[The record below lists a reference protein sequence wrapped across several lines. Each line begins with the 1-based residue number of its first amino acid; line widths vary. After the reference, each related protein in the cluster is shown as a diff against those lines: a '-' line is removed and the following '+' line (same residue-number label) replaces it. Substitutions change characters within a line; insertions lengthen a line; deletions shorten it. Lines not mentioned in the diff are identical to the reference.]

1 VHPAVGTILIAL
13 GAGACVTAAS
23 WWSAHATVAARLRAN
38 LGREA
43 IAYARTATQEV
54 DPDANDRALA
64 ARDQKGDD
72 YARIEARMRELRD
85 AWRAAGAPVRFVF
98 TLAPDTGSRSGM
110 AYVVDAEEPG
120 PDKSGI
126 GEPMKFSEREIS
138 AIDWSQPRAFAYVDS
153 YGSFYSGF
161 APLMDA
167 SGRVRLVVGIDLDA
181 ASIDTEAA
189 SAATDVARP
198 VGIACVAAASA
209 VAWAAAA
216 RSRAERA
223 RRIREDADIASRER
237 ASAATLHGASSAIAQ
252 SAGRIESRLPA
263 RMAAG
268 AELADRAG
276 RGIGASLDALA
287 AARRASDAARGASS
301 DARAAVDCGT
311 GALGEV
317 SQIDAGVQ
325 AVIVR
330 GRELVRH
337 LDEMRRRAE
346 TVDAALEAMVQIAN
360 RSAVL
365 SLNAEIEAA
374 QAGEAG
380 RGFAVVAGEIR
391 RLAQQAAA
399 NSMEIERN
407 VQALHAALEAGG
419 GATEDFA
426 RAAEEAS
433 ARSARLQGNM
443 AEGIQRM
450 ASVMPALDAIAA
462 QGDAAAEAA
471 ETAGA
476 ELRELRA
483 GADAMAEFLS
493 AVDVTLR
500 EMRSRCDAI
509 ADGGRAPA

>member
-1 VHPAVGTILIAL
+1 MAL
-13 GAGACVTAAS
+13 VAIGAGACVTAAS
-23 WWSAHATVAARLRAN
+23 WWSTRATVAGRLRAN

-54 DPDANDRALA
+54 DADGNDRALA
-64 ARDQKGDD
+64 ARDQSGDD
-72 YARIEARMRELRD
+72 YARIEARLRALRD

-98 TLAPDTGSRSGM
+98 TLAPDATSRSGM

-120 PDKSGI
+120 PDKSGV
-126 GEPMKFSEREIS
+126 GEPMKFDERDVA
-138 AIDWSQPRAFAYVDS
+138 AIDWSRPLAFGYADS
-153 YGSFYSGF
+153 YGSFFSGF
-161 APLMDA
+161 APLADA

-189 SAATDVARP
+189 AAAADVARP
-198 VGIACVAAASA
+198 VGLACAAGAAA

-216 RSRAERA
+216 RMRADRA
-223 RRIREDADIASRER
+223 RRTRDAADVAARER
-237 ASAATLHGASSAIAQ
+237 TAAAALHAAGASIAQ
-252 SAGRIESRLPA
+252 SAGRVESRLPA

-268 AELADRAG
+268 AELADRAA

-287 AARRASDAARGASS
+287 AARHASGSARSASA
-301 DARAAVDCGT
+301 DARAAVDCGG

-330 GRELVRH
+330 GRELVHH

-346 TVDAALEAMVQIAN
+346 TVDAALDAMVQIAN

-365 SLNAEIEAA
+365 SLNAEIEAS
-374 QAGEAG
+374 QAGDAG
-380 RGFAVVAGEIR
+380 RGFAVVAAEIR

-407 VQALHAALEAGG
+407 VRALHAALAAGG

-450 ASVMPALDAIAA
+450 ASVLPALDAIAA
-462 QGDAAAEAA
+462 QGDSAAAAAEA
-471 ETAGA
+471 AGA

-500 EMRSRCDAI
+500 EVRSRCDAI

>member
-1 VHPAVGTILIAL
+1 MHPTVGPTLIAL

-64 ARDQKGDD
+64 ARDQNGDD

-126 GEPMKFSEREIS
+126 GEPMKFSEREVS
-138 AIDWSQPRAFAYVDS
+138 AIDWSQPLSFAYVDS

-161 APLMDA
+161 APLADA

-181 ASIDTEAA
+181 ASIDTEA
-189 SAATDVARP
+189 SKAATDVAGP
-198 VGIACVAAASA
+198 VGLACLAGAAVVAWSAAS
-209 VAWAAAA
+209 
-216 RSRAERA
+216 RTRAERA
-223 RRIREDADIASRER
+223 RRLRDEADIAARER
-237 ASAATLHGASSAIAQ
+237 ASAAALHGASASIAQ
-252 SAGRIESRLPA
+252 SAGRVESRLPA

-276 RGIGASLDALA
+276 RGIGASLDALG
-287 AARRASDAARGASS
+287 AARRASDAARNAAS

-346 TVDAALEAMVQIAN
+346 TVDAALDAMVQIAN

-407 VQALHAALEAGG
+407 VQALHAALAAGG

>member
-1 VHPAVGTILIAL
+1 MHPAAGTVLVAL
-13 GAGACVTAAS
+13 GAGLCVTAAS
-23 WWSAHATVAARLRAN
+23 WWSARDTVAARLRAN

-64 ARDQKGDD
+64 SRDQAGDD

-98 TLAPDTGSRSGM
+98 TLAPDASSRSGM

-126 GEPMKFSEREIS
+126 GEPMKFNERDVS
-138 AIDWSQPRAFAYVDS
+138 AIDWSRPLAFAYADS
-153 YGSFYSGF
+153 YGSFYGGF
-161 APLMDA
+161 APLADA

-189 SAATDVARP
+189 AAAAEVARP
-198 VGIACVAAASA
+198 VGVACLAGAGA
-209 VAWAAAA
+209 VAWALAA
-216 RSRAERA
+216 RARAERA
-223 RRIREDADIASRER
+223 RRVREEADVAARER
-237 ASAATLHGASSAIAQ
+237 ASAAALHGAGASIAQ
-252 SAGRIESRLPA
+252 SAGRVESRLPA

-276 RGIGASLDALA
+276 RGIAASLDALA
-287 AARRASDAARGASS
+287 ASRRASEAARTAAS
-301 DARAAVDCGT
+301 DARAAVDCGS

-346 TVDAALEAMVQIAN
+346 TVDAALDAMVQIAN

-391 RLAQQAAA
+391 RLAKQAAA

-419 GATEDFA
+419 GATEEFA

-450 ASVMPALDAIAA
+450 AAVMPALEAIAA
-462 QGDAAAEAA
+462 QGDAAAGAS

-483 GADAMAEFLS
+483 GADAMAEFLT

>member
-1 VHPAVGTILIAL
+1 MHPAAGTVLVAL

-64 ARDQKGDD
+64 ARDQAGDD
-72 YARIEARMRELRD
+72 YARIEARLRGLRD

-98 TLAPDTGSRSGM
+98 TLAPDASSRSGM
-110 AYVVDAEEPG
+110 AYVVDAEERG

-126 GEPMKFSEREIS
+126 GEPMKFSQRDVS
-138 AIDWSQPRAFAYVDS
+138 AIDWSQPLAFGYADA
-153 YGSFYSGF
+153 YGSFHSGF
-161 APLMDA
+161 APLTDA

-189 SAATDVARP
+189 AAATDVAGP
-198 VGIACVAAASA
+198 VGLACLAGALA
-209 VAWAAAA
+209 VTWSSAA
-216 RSRAERA
+216 RARAERA
-223 RRIREDADIASRER
+223 RRMREEADVTARER
-237 ASAATLHGASSAIAQ
+237 ASAAALHGAGASIAQ
-252 SAGRIESRLPA
+252 SAGRVESRLPA
-263 RMAAG
+263 RMASG

-287 AARRASDAARGASS
+287 ASRRASEAARAASA
-301 DARAAVDCGT
+301 DARAAVDCGG

-330 GRELVRH
+330 GRELVKH

-346 TVDAALEAMVQIAN
+346 TVDAALDAMVQIAN

-419 GATEDFA
+419 GATEEFA

-450 ASVMPALDAIAA
+450 AAVMPALDAIAA

-471 ETAGA
+471 ESAGA

-483 GADAMAEFLS
+483 GADAMAEFLT

-500 EMRSRCDAI
+500 EMRARCDAI

>member
-1 VHPAVGTILIAL
+1 MAIVATA
-13 GAGACVTAAS
+13 AGGCVTAAS
-23 WWSAHATVAARLRAN
+23 WWSAHATVGARLRDN

-43 IAYARTATQEV
+43 VAYARTATQEV

-64 ARDQKGDD
+64 ARDRSGDD

-98 TLAPDTGSRSGM
+98 TLAPDATSRSGM

-126 GEPMKFSEREIS
+126 GEPMKFNERDVS
-138 AIDWSQPRAFAYVDS
+138 AIDWSRPLAFGYVDS
-153 YGSFYSGF
+153 YGSFHSGF
-161 APLMDA
+161 APLVDA

-189 SAATDVARP
+189 AAAADVAGP
-198 VGIACVAAASA
+198 VGIACLAGAIAVTWASATRARADRARRLREEGDAAARERAGSAALHAASA
-209 VAWAAAA
+209 
-216 RSRAERA
+216 S
-223 RRIREDADIASRER
+223 
-237 ASAATLHGASSAIAQ
+237 IAQ
-252 SAGRIESRLPA
+252 SAGRVESRLPA

-268 AELADRAG
+268 GELADRAG

-287 AARRASDAARGASS
+287 AARRASESARSAAA
-301 DARAAVDCGT
+301 DARAAVECGG

-317 SQIDAGVQ
+317 SEIDAGVQ

-346 TVDAALEAMVQIAN
+346 TVDAALDAMVQIAN

-407 VQALHAALEAGG
+407 VQALHAALAAGG
-419 GATEDFA
+419 GATEEFA

-450 ASVMPALDAIAA
+450 SSVMPALDSIAA
-462 QGDAAAEAA
+462 QGEAAAAAAEA
-471 ETAGA
+471 AGA

-500 EMRSRCDAI
+500 EVRSRCEAI
-509 ADGGRAPA
+509 AGDGRGTH

>member
-1 VHPAVGTILIAL
+1 
-13 GAGACVTAAS
+13 VTAAS
-23 WWSAHATVAARLRAN
+23 WWWAHATLAARLRAN

-54 DPDANDRALA
+54 DADANDRALA
-64 ARDQKGDD
+64 ARDLAGDD
-72 YARIEARMRELRD
+72 YTRIESRMRGLRD

-98 TLAPDTGSRSGM
+98 TLAPDASSRSGM
-110 AYVVDAEEPG
+110 AYVVDAEERG

-126 GEPMKFSEREIS
+126 GEPMKFSQRDVS
-138 AIDWSQPRAFAYVDS
+138 AIDWSQPLAFAYADS

-161 APLMDA
+161 APLTDA

-181 ASIDTEAA
+181 ASIDTEASA
-189 SAATDVARP
+189 AATDVALP
-198 VGIACVAAASA
+198 VGFACLAGAAA
-209 VAWAAAA
+209 VAWASFA
-216 RSRAERA
+216 RAGAERA
-223 RRIREDADIASRER
+223 RRAHEEADAASRER
-237 ASAATLHGASSAIAQ
+237 AAAAALHGAAASISQ
-252 SAGRIESRLPA
+252 VAGRVESRLPA

-276 RGIGASLDALA
+276 RGIGATLDALA
-287 AARRASDAARGASS
+287 AARRASEAARSASA
-301 DARAAVDCGT
+301 DARAAVDCGG

-330 GRELVRH
+330 GRELVDH
-337 LDEMRRRAE
+337 FGQMRRRAE
-346 TVDAALEAMVQIAN
+346 TVDAALDAMVQIAN

-391 RLAQQAAA
+391 RLAKQAAA

-407 VQALHAALEAGG
+407 VRALHAALEAGG

-450 ASVMPALDAIAA
+450 AAVMPALDAIAA
-462 QGDAAAEAA
+462 QGDAAAGAA
-471 ETAGA
+471 ESAGA

-483 GADAMAEFLS
+483 GADSMAEFLS

-500 EMRSRCDAI
+500 EVRSRCDSI
-509 ADGGRAPA
+509 ADGGRAQA